1 MLLLITLSFLLILM
15 KKSTKMYNQDATQ
28 NIFHEDFYILLLMG
42 GCARIPCGVLGSHD
56 RPFLVGSI
64 K

>member
-1 MLLLITLSFLLILM
+1 
-15 KKSTKMYNQDATQ
+15 MYNQDATQ